1 MDIETMMEENPNM
14 PKMEVYERIREKWG
28 MSSIN
33 SVTHKRCVYFHRRM
47 ERKCF
52 FLMKN
57 EYAKHGS
64 L

>member
-28 MSSIN
+28 MSSID

-47 ERKCF
+47 ERKYF
-52 FLMKN
+52 FN
-57 EYAKHGS
+57 EK
-64 L
+64 